1 MFILLNQNLNFR
13 HLRIANTYKT
23 LSKDGTTAEME
34 VRRRITRTQG
44 LRKQPILMEK
54 ELEVVGAVVV
64 VKAAKVAEGE
74 DKV

>member
-23 LSKDGTTAEME
+23 WSQDGTTVEME
-34 VRRRITRTQG
+34 VRRRITLAQG
-44 LRKQPILMEK
+44 LRKQQILMEK

>member
-1 MFILLNQNLNFR
+1 
-13 HLRIANTYKT
+13 
-23 LSKDGTTAEME
+23 ME
-34 VRRRITRTQG
+34 VRRRITLAQG
-44 LRKQPILMEK
+44 LRKQQILMEK

>member
-13 HLRIANTYKT
+13 PLRIANTYKT